1 IMGYRSNHRAIGD
14 AWTREWAA
22 QRPVVYPVPLDE
34 WLSGHGGAYQA
45 SSNSRLFPLK
55 NGGRGP
61 ALNVVGVLTVTSGN
75 NTTEHQILASTIAA
89 GDLFNAR
96 LAPPSSWPTDWAKAC
111 GAITYGDL
119 AAGSYKQGFTF
130 TKGPSGELELMLD
143 EPTQS
148 PGSAAHSLGVSES
161 P

>member
-1 IMGYRSNHRAIGD
+1 MGAAFWLAFTSLLIGGGGLAVAIMGYRSNHRAVGD
-14 AWTREWAA
+14 AWTGEGAA

-75 NTTEHQILASTIAA
+75 NTTEHQILAS
-89 GDLFNAR
+89 
-96 LAPPSSWPTDWAKAC
+96 
-111 GAITYGDL
+111 
-119 AAGSYKQGFTF
+119 
-130 TKGPSGELELMLD
+130 
-143 EPTQS
+143 
-148 PGSAAHSLGVSES
+148 
-161 P
+161 